1 MYHPIPP
8 PNPGPLG
15 GRSSGGVPGVYV
27 PLVQPFGD
35 SNVRGD
41 GCETKAGF
49 RERLYTVANGG
60 LRFVGS
66 QSFAGAGGGLAVNP
80 QHEGHAFY
88 YIRDGGTPAHGSLIN
103 FIDTG
108 GLTQYGPDLAILEG
122 GTNDIALGGDSAAT
136 VLANFSTYI
145 DRAYAYR
152 TKSWMRIVVLNIF
165 KRLDAFDATVQTV
178 NAGLAAVVAGK
189 SFASVITLIDV
200 YDAAGVGGMADD
212 VHYNDVGATNIANA
226 IWAGGFQTALTAA
239 RP

>member
-1 MYHPIPP
+1 MQPKPF
-8 PNPGPLG
+8 G
-15 GRSSGGVPGVYV
+15 GRSGGGVPGVYV

-49 RERLYTVANGG
+49 RERLYGVANGG
-60 LRFVGS
+60 FRFVGS
-66 QSFAGAGGGLAVNP
+66 QSYGGSPPPGGLSANP

-88 YIRDGGTPAHGSLIN
+88 YIRDGGSPAHGSLIN
-103 FIDTG
+103 FINTG
-108 GLTQYGPDLAILEG
+108 GVTQYGPDLVLLEG
-122 GTNDIALGGDSAAT
+122 GTNDIALGGDSAAA

-145 DRAYAYR
+145 DQAYAYR

-165 KRLDAFDATVQTV
+165 KRFDAFDATVQTV

-189 SFASVITLIDV
+189 SFASAVTLIDV
-200 YDAAGVGGMADD
+200 YDAAGVGGMADA

-226 IWAGGFQTALTAA
+226 IWAGGFQTALAAA